1 MIVCLQQT
9 LLAANTIFI
18 GCCFDLANRDTRT
31 APPAWRKDLRSYIH
45 CRNKVAVT
53 RSTTVQS
60 LHHLLTLNSSL
71 LATPLSYYHWLPLQ
85 TTYLPTPPLTI
96 LSHTT
101 LHHHTPPLIITLHP
115 SPSLTTPHHHSPL
128 LTITHRMFSVL
139 SETSSIK
146 AQRTATTV
154 GSVSP
159 WLREPKGRRQMSLL
173 MAIWPAG
180 QEG

>member
-85 TTYLPTPPLTI
+85 TTYLPTPSLTI
-96 LSHTT
+96 THHPSPSYHTHPSPSHSTP
-101 LHHHTPPLIITLHP
+101 HHHTPPLTITHHS
-115 SPSLTTPHHHSPL
+115 SPSLTVCFLCSL
-128 LTITHRMFSVL
+128 KLAL
-139 SETSSIK
+139 SK
-146 AQRTATTV
+146 H
-154 GSVSP
+154 
-159 WLREPKGRRQMSLL
+159 KGQ
-173 MAIWPAG
+173 PP
-180 QEG
+180 Q